1 MKIIAVLF
9 SCLVISACYAKDL
22 IPSISNEDELNIK
35 NFGFSYCLTRAQD
48 QSLSSE
54 AALAMG
60 GYFQQGSYEEPAYK
74 NLKEYINQSMK
85 AKTEVYKN
93 QARPAILMS
102 CLELYNSTEYNE
114 MVKQQHHYLIQ

>member
-60 GYFQQGSYEEPAYK
+60 GYFQQGAYEEPAYK
-74 NLKEYINQSMK
+74 NLKAYINQYMNT
-85 AKTEVYKN
+85 KTEVYKIK
-93 QARPAILMS
+93 ATPAILMS
-102 CLELYNSTEYNE
+102 CLDLYNSTEYNE
-114 MVKQQHHYLIQ
+114 VIKKQHHHLIR